1 MGTLSTAWNI
11 ATGALQADQAA
22 LNIVANNTANANT
35 TGYTREIAKWQE
47 TDPVQVNVS
56 TRGTGVQMVGAE
68 SQRDRILEQNL
79 QQQSQQ
85 AAAGEARLDALNS
98 VQTVF
103 SDSGSSTSTGGI
115 AAAISDYFNSMA
127 QLGELS
133 QQHLASTAGVE
144 CSRHPG
150 TILARRGEK
159 PWR

>member
-56 TRGTGVQMVGAE
+56 TRGTGVQMTGAE

-144 CSRHPG
+144 CSRHLG

-159 PWR
+159 S